1 MKPRIPVFVAA
12 LAAALICA
20 PRAVAQQAAAENPLA
35 ALSFMA
41 GCWRG
46 EMGPGAALEENWTA
60 ANTNV
65 MLATARYLRNGRTTG
80 FEFSRIHADSARVT
94 LRPYPG
100 GEASDSFP
108 MARSGPGLAVFE
120 NLAHDF
126 PKRIIYRRVDAR
138 TLAIRIEGDQDAQ
151 AQEWTMA
158 RVACGE
164 P

>member
-1 MKPRIPVFVAA
+1 MKPRISVLAA
-12 LAAALICA
+12 LAAALVCA
-20 PRAVAQQAAAENPLA
+20 PRAAAQQAPENPLA

-46 EMGPGAALEENWTA
+46 EMGPGAALEESWTA

-65 MLATARYLRNGRTTG
+65 MLATSRYLRNGRTTG
-80 FEFSRIHADSARVT
+80 FEFSRIHADSGTVT

-126 PKRIIYRRVDAR
+126 PKRIIYRRVDPR

-158 RVACGE
+158 RVPCGE